1 MKQNDDERIL
11 ESIRTIIRLARIAQQ
26 TCEEVGLS
34 LPQYRSLNSAARGKR
49 RAYELARYS
58 AVSRPAMSALTTG
71 LEKQELIERSDA
83 ESDGRGVYFCAS
95 RKGLAA
101 LADVER
107 LLVQRFNE
115 ILGTAGESL
124 GALDS
129 PAIGAALDRQA
140 DRDFGPPDASQGGTG
155 KRRSTN

>member
-1 MKQNDDERIL
+1 
-11 ESIRTIIRLARIAQQ
+11 
-26 TCEEVGLS
+26 
-34 LPQYRSLNSAARGKR
+34 
-49 RAYELARYS
+49 
-58 AVSRPAMSALTTG
+58 
-71 LEKQELIERSDA
+71 
-83 ESDGRGVYFCAS
+83 CAS